1 MIYFASFSHTAS
13 HIYDVMTYKLTQLNW
28 VWSVTVVHAVNVS
41 TTRRRVEL
49 SSVRGLTM
57 QRKWSLDLAW
67 RMKITPTYSR
77 RLKCV
82 WRKKYKDTLDR
93 AGHKMRIRKYTVVCW
108 RIKFCTYILRHQIYS
123 HSWCCGWL
131 CPGDE
136 LFALPLSAAWSCR
149 LSISQPSAAEHFR
162 LTWNALREEVIS
174 SSILRSFRQR
184 LKTLLFQRSF
194 SS

>member
-123 HSWCCGWL
+123 HSWCCG
-131 CPGDE
+131 CVRATSNI
-136 LFALPLSAAWSCR
+136 ALLVSAAWSCR
-149 LSISQPSAAEHFR
+149 LSISHPSAA
-162 LTWNALREEVIS
+162 
-174 SSILRSFRQR
+174 
-184 LKTLLFQRSF
+184 
-194 SS
+194 